1 MYRIY
6 RGQNSAH
13 AEEVRSWSIDKY
25 LDVMESFRVV
35 TRIKSPEV
43 KWGDI
48 WFKCS
53 CKYCHIHACCAESI
67 LLSMIL
73 NPALKLPPKWSRME
87 PGDRKRRG
95 RPTEKRVLKMK
106 GEIDAR
112 PFPDKADPR
121 APLRVR
127 EMEWDDPQP
136 GMAPGKAGKQDSSQ
150 STAKK
155 RKVQFDCPCF
165 ASALSHCYRR
175 RNLRHNRRPAQRA
188 DLMRRMRTL
197 RRQRR
202 VAAAGAR

>member
-1 MYRIY
+1 
-6 RGQNSAH
+6 
-13 AEEVRSWSIDKY
+13 
-25 LDVMESFRVV
+25 
-35 TRIKSPEV
+35 
-43 KWGDI
+43 
-48 WFKCS
+48 
-53 CKYCHIHACCAESI
+53 
-67 LLSMIL
+67 MIL